1 MIAMCW
7 TLLWKGKK
15 TEELKEL
22 YTQYKKLFCP
32 FYPGSYEEIAYNS
45 MTYDEYVGYIKE
57 CIKQK
62 KEMPDIVY
70 GEDDDE
76 E

>member
-1 MIAMCW
+1 MSW
-7 TLLWKGKK
+7 TSLWHGKV

-22 YTQYKKLFCP
+22 YIQYEKLFSP
-32 FYPGSYEEIAYNS
+32 FYPDNYAEIDYEGYQD